1 MILGQSLFKDKDIH
15 FKKCRLEKDD
25 FMFRSFQH
33 VKESQSAGFLII
45 FENDLRIFWKN
56 P

>member
-1 MILGQSLFKDKDIH
+1 MILGQSLFKDKDLKDIH

-33 VKESQSAGFLII
+33 VKESQSAGFFDNL
-45 FENDLRIFWKN
+45 
-56 P
+56 